1 MSQANLPNITPTI
14 TLTRSDAI
22 NMMMAAIAMEEL
34 GLSHVINAEGEKM
47 QYALGTLP
55 GVTAPVVNISNIQDI
70 TDSIRS
76 MLGETVKSA
85 WLQTSQLES
94 LLAAPVDYG
103 GTGATGVT
111 GPDEGPIGPRG
122 LPGPAGETGD
132 DGPTG
137 FTGISGITGITGV
150 TGETG
155 ATGLTGLT
163 GVTGVTGVTGQ
174 TGETGA
180 TGLTGLTGVT
190 GVTGMTGQT
199 GEAGLTGLTGLT
211 GVTGVTGVTGQT
223 GETGL
228 TGLTG
233 LTGVTGLTGMTGA
246 TGGTGEPANDRWLA
260 YFNGAEAG
268 PIGAR
273 GPILF
278 NDNGYFTGTAISIN
292 PGGGYF
298 LQNNG
303 AGASLEPATYYVHY
317 AVNAI
322 AATGASMSIALALN
336 GVTIP
341 ASEAISN
348 NSVPVGATSNLA
360 VGGSIFPTVTAST
373 VNSLLLFN
381 AGPAEISDITGSISI
396 IKLL

>member
-22 NMMMAAIAMEEL
+22 NMMLSAIAMEEL

-132 DGPTG
+132 DGPIG
-137 FTGISGITGITGV
+137 LTGV
-150 TGETG
+150 TGMTGMTGLTGETG
-155 ATGLTGLT
+155 ETGLTGLT

-174 TGETGA
+174 TGETG
-180 TGLTGLTGVT
+180 
-190 GVTGMTGQT
+190 
-199 GEAGLTGLTGLT
+199 ETGLTGLT

-223 GETGL
+223 GETGE

-233 LTGVTGLTGMTGA
+233 LTGVTGVTGMTGA
-246 TGGTGEPANDRWLA
+246 TGGTGEALIDRWLA

-322 AATGASMSIALALN
+322 AATGASMSVALALN

-360 VGGSIFPTVTAST
+360 VGGSIFPTVTADT

-381 AGPAEISDITGSISI
+381 AGPAEISEITGSISI